1 MVKMVLSSS
10 DAQGQTMSSV
20 GKTRVDAYNSAV
32 KALSKFNGAGNL
44 QGSAYDS
51 GKKYGVSVITPL
63 IKGAIM
69 YSEYLSE
76 AVPKL
81 PSKYRSEVGD
91 EDLDS
96 AVLESEIQNLESSI
110 SSLRGSLHAM
120 EGSDHADKGLLQN
133 ISSRMDGLTSQK
145 NEKMDK
151 LRKLNLF
158 AGSSNEVFSG
168 EGEVG
173 PINTLI
179 QSIQIGLSQIQA
191 EFTNFSGTFHMP
203 KETSWITDISTQWEE
218 REKKSQLD
226 EDSKK
231 ALDRLEKDKKR
242 G

>member
-20 GKTRVDAYNSAV
+20 GKARIDAYNSAV

-96 AVLESEIQNLESSI
+96 AVLESEI
-110 SSLRGSLHAM
+110 
-120 EGSDHADKGLLQN
+120 
-133 ISSRMDGLTSQK
+133 
-145 NEKMDK
+145 
-151 LRKLNLF
+151 
-158 AGSSNEVFSG
+158 
-168 EGEVG
+168 
-173 PINTLI
+173 
-179 QSIQIGLSQIQA
+179 
-191 EFTNFSGTFHMP
+191 
-203 KETSWITDISTQWEE
+203 
-218 REKKSQLD
+218 
-226 EDSKK
+226 
-231 ALDRLEKDKKR
+231 
-242 G
+242 